1 MRGNRLPPEL
11 QLIAE
16 TELGETDE
24 RKIEAL
30 EEFNQLLDEEPDLY
44 SRRDDEFLLRFL
56 RVAKYNVHAAL
67 KRLKEYYKMR
77 KECPFVF
84 ENFLPSSAK
93 LEARSMAMV
102 LPRRDVHGRL
112 VLLLRLGAWNPQIIS
127 YIEALQAITLVV
139 EHLTADPAAQTTGV
153 SCIHDYGGFSMDK
166 FIAINF
172 GLLKSSIK
180 LLLDCVPTRSKAV
193 HIVKQSYA
201 FDVGFAMVRPFISK
215 KISER
220 RQTWLL
226 RNGGAQLGTRR
237 CQCVCRGYDVTPLE
251 CADRRDACGGGG
263 ARDGGGSGAPVVRR
277 VTSLLLTYAPTGEA
291 RAAVAAA
298 PARQLCAV

>member
-30 EEFNQLLDEEPDLY
+30 EEFNQLLDDEPDLY

-56 RVAKYNVHAAL
+56 RVAKYNVDAAL

-93 LEARSMAMV
+93 LEARSVAMV
-102 LPRRDVHGRL
+102 LPRRDFHGRL

-139 EHLTADPAAQTTGV
+139 EHLTADPVAQTTGV

-180 LLLDCVPTRSKAV
+180 LLLDCVPTRSKAI
-193 HIVKQSYA
+193 HIVRQSYA
-201 FDVGFAMVRPFISK
+201 FDMGFAMVRPFISK

-220 RQTWLL
+220 IHFHGVNFDGLYEDMPVDML
-226 RNGGAQLGTRR
+226 PKEYGGLGPDLDIEAYWSGLDRAEECFLQNNR
-237 CQCVCRGYDVTPLE
+237 YGFHKKESCRDEIEVT
-251 CADRRDACGGGG
+251 AF
-263 ARDGGGSGAPVVRR
+263 
-277 VTSLLLTYAPTGEA
+277 
-291 RAAVAAA
+291 
-298 PARQLCAV
+298 